1 MIFKITV
8 NFFGK
13 WISKTP
19 LRSPL
24 KISLDASLGEI
35 IKGIGKLFFFVR
47 RVSTNPGQTNEI
59 SILNGLNSTNA
70 DSATLFNADFV
81 GP

>member
-1 MIFKITV
+1 MDFE
-8 NFFGK
+8 N
-13 WISKTP
+13 S

-24 KISLDASLGEI
+24 NISLDAFFGEI

-59 SILNGLNSTNA
+59 SILNGFK
-70 DSATLFNADFV
+70 FNEC
-81 GP
+81 

>member
-24 KISLDASLGEI
+24 NISLDASLGEI

>member
-8 NFFGK
+8 NFLGK

-24 KISLDASLGEI
+24 NISLDASLEEI
-35 IKGIGKLFFFVR
+35 IKGIGKPFFFVR

-59 SILNGLNSTNA
+59 SILYGLNSTNA

>member
-19 LRSPL
+19 LCSPAN
-24 KISLDASLGEI
+24 IILDASLGEI
-35 IKGIGKLFFFVR
+35 IKGIGKLFFFVK

-59 SILNGLNSTNA
+59 SIINGLNSTNA

>member
-24 KISLDASLGEI
+24 NISLDASLGEI

-59 SILNGLNSTNA
+59 SILNALNSTNA

>member
-1 MIFKITV
+1 MDFENALTKSV
-8 NFFGK
+8 KYLSRCFFG
-13 WISKTP
+13 
-19 LRSPL
+19 
-24 KISLDASLGEI
+24 GNN
-35 IKGIGKLFFFVR
+35 KGHRKAIFFVR

>member
-19 LRSPL
+19 LCRPL
-24 KISLDASLGEI
+24 NISLDAALGEI
-35 IKGIGKLFFFVR
+35 IKGIGKLFFFVK
-47 RVSTNPGQTNEI
+47 RVSTNPGHTNEI
-59 SILNGLNSTNA
+59 SILNRLNSTNA